1 MATFKE
7 HLKSKLPSRQEVL
20 PVFSVIVFIVFT
32 WALYRMFF
40 QVPSLLFY
48 MHVWDVLI
56 ISAYVLAFALFES
69 MVILG
74 LLLIFSLVFPAKY
87 FKDNFVAQ
95 GSTVVL
101 MISMGA
107 VALQRKM
114 KIMYR
119 LDGWE
124 LILYP
129 FVILAAI
136 VFVVFASSY
145 IYDHFKILPRI
156 INTVAERMIVFV
168 LLYVPLSILGLL
180 LVFVRNII

>member
-7 HLKSKLPSRQEVL
+7 HLKSKLPSKQEVF
-20 PVFSVIVFIVFT
+20 PVLSVIVFIVFT
-32 WALYRMFF
+32 WTLYRMFF

-48 MHVWDVLI
+48 MRVWDVLI

-69 MVILG
+69 TVVLG
-74 LLLIFSLVFPAKY
+74 LLLIFSLVLPTKY

-136 VFVVFASSY
+136 VFVIFAASY
-145 IYDHFKILPRI
+145 IYDRFNILPRI

-180 LVFVRNII
+180 VVFVRNII

>member
-7 HLKSKLPSRQEVL
+7 NLELKLPSRQEVISVL
-20 PVFSVIVFIVFT
+20 SVIVFIVFT
-32 WALYRMFF
+32 WTLYRMFF

-48 MHVWDVLI
+48 MRVWDVLI
-56 ISAYVLAFALFES
+56 ISSYVLMFALFES
-69 MVILG
+69 AVVLG
-74 LLLIFSLVFPAKY
+74 LLLIFSLVFPTKY
-87 FKDNFVAQ
+87 FKDKFVAQ
-95 GSTVVL
+95 GSTIVL

-129 FVILAAI
+129 FVILAVI
-136 VFVVFASSY
+136 VFVIFTASY
-145 IYDHFKILPRI
+145 IYDRFNLLPRI

-168 LLYVPLSILGLL
+168 VLYVPLSILGLL
-180 LVFVRNII
+180 VVFVRNII

>member
-7 HLKSKLPSRQEVL
+7 RLESKLPSRQEVL
-20 PVFSVIVFIVFT
+20 PVCSVIVFIVFT
-32 WALYRMFF
+32 WTLYRMFF
-40 QVPSLLFY
+40 QIPSLLFY
-48 MHVWDVLI
+48 MRVWDVLI
-56 ISAYVLAFALFES
+56 IISYVLMFALFES
-69 MVILG
+69 VIVLG
-74 LLLIFSLVFPAKY
+74 LLLIFSLVIPAKY

-114 KIMYR
+114 NIMYR

-129 FVILAAI
+129 FIFLAAI
-136 VFVVFASSY
+136 VFVIFVSSF
-145 IYDHFKILPRI
+145 IYDRFKILPRI

-168 LLYVPLSILGLL
+168 ILYVPLSILGML

>member
-7 HLKSKLPSRQEVL
+7 HLESKLPSSQEVL

-32 WALYRMFF
+32 WTLYRMFF

-48 MHVWDVLI
+48 MRVWDVLI
-56 ISAYVLAFALFES
+56 IISYVLMFALIES
-69 MVILG
+69 VIVLG

-107 VALQRKM
+107 FALQRKM

-136 VFVVFASSY
+136 VFVIFAASY
-145 IYDHFKILPRI
+145 IYDRFKLLPHI

-168 LLYVPLSILGLL
+168 VLYVPLSILGLL
-180 LVFVRNII
+180 VVFVRNII

>member
-1 MATFKE
+1 LATFKE
-7 HLKSKLPSRQEVL
+7 HLESKLPSRQEVL
-20 PVFSVIVFIVFT
+20 PVFSLIVFIVFT

-48 MHVWDVLI
+48 MRVWDVLI

-69 MVILG
+69 AVVLG

-101 MISMGA
+101 MISIGA

-114 KIMYR
+114 KIMYK

-136 VFVVFASSY
+136 VFVIFAAYY
-145 IYDHFKILPRI
+145 IYDRFKILPRI

-180 LVFVRNII
+180 VVFARNII

>member
-1 MATFKE
+1 LATFKE
-7 HLKSKLPSRQEVL
+7 RIESKLPSRQEVL
-20 PVFSVIVFIVFT
+20 PVLSVIVFIVFT
-32 WALYRMFF
+32 WSLYRMFF

-48 MHVWDVLI
+48 MRVWDVLV

-69 MVILG
+69 MVVLG
-74 LLLIFSLVFPAKY
+74 VLVIFSLVIPAKY

-101 MISMGA
+101 TISMGA

-114 KIMYR
+114 NIMYK

-129 FVILAAI
+129 FIILAAI
-136 VFVVFASSY
+136 VFVIFAASY
-145 IYDHFKILPRI
+145 IYDRFKILPRI

-168 LLYVPLSILGLL
+168 LLYVPLSVLGLL

>member
-1 MATFKE
+1 LATFKE
-7 HLKSKLPSRQEVL
+7 HLESKLPSRQEIL
-20 PVFSVIVFIVFT
+20 PVLSVIVFIVFT

-40 QVPSLLFY
+40 QVPS
-48 MHVWDVLI
+48 WDVLI
-56 ISAYVLAFALFES
+56 IISYALMFALFES
-69 MVILG
+69 AVVLG
-74 LLLIFSLVFPAKY
+74 FLLIFSLFFPAKY
-87 FKDNFVAQ
+87 FKEKFVAQ

-107 VALQRKM
+107 FALQRKI

-136 VFVVFASSY
+136 VFVIFTASY
-145 IYDHFKILPRI
+145 IYDRFKILPRI
-156 INTVAERMIVFV
+156 INTVTERMIVFV

-180 LVFVRNII
+180 VVLVRNII

>member
-7 HLKSKLPSRQEVL
+7 HLESKLPSRQEVL

-32 WALYRMFF
+32 WTLYRMFF

-48 MHVWDVLI
+48 LRVWDVLI

-69 MVILG
+69 MVVLG
-74 LLLIFSLVFPAKY
+74 LLLIFSLVIPAKY

-107 VALQRKM
+107 VAIQRKM
-114 KIMYR
+114 NIVYN
-119 LDGWE
+119 LEGWE

-129 FVILAAI
+129 FVILVAV
-136 VFVVFASSY
+136 VFVIVSASY
-145 IYDHFKILPRI
+145 IYDRFKILPRI

-168 LLYVPLSILGLL
+168 LLYVPLSILGML

>member
-7 HLKSKLPSRQEVL
+7 HLESKLPSMQEVL
-20 PVFSVIVFIVFT
+20 PVLSVIVFIVFT
-32 WALYRMFF
+32 WTLYRMFF

-48 MHVWDVLI
+48 MRVWDVLI

-69 MVILG
+69 MVVLG

-129 FVILAAI
+129 FVLLTAI
-136 VFVVFASSY
+136 VFVIFAASY
-145 IYDHFKILPRI
+145 IYDRFKILPRI

-180 LVFVRNII
+180 VVFVRNII

>member
-1 MATFKE
+1 LATFKE
-7 HLKSKLPSRQEVL
+7 RIEQKLPSRQEVL

-32 WALYRMFF
+32 WSLYRMFF

-48 MHVWDVLI
+48 MRVWDVLI

-69 MVILG
+69 MVVLG
-74 LLLIFSLVFPAKY
+74 LLVIFSLVIPTKY
-87 FKDNFVAQ
+87 FKEKFVAQ
-95 GSTVVL
+95 SSTVVL
-101 MISMGA
+101 MITLGA

-114 KIMYR
+114 NIMYR

-136 VFVVFASSY
+136 IFVIFAASY
-145 IYDHFKILPRI
+145 IYDRFKILPRI

-180 LVFVRNII
+180 VVFVRNII

>member
-1 MATFKE
+1 
-7 HLKSKLPSRQEVL
+7 
-20 PVFSVIVFIVFT
+20 
-32 WALYRMFF
+32 MFF

-48 MHVWDVLI
+48 MRVWDVLI
-56 ISAYVLAFALFES
+56 IISYVLMFALIES
-69 MVILG
+69 VIVLG
-74 LLLIFSLVFPAKY
+74 LLLAFSLVFPAKY

-107 VALQRKM
+107 FALQRKM

-136 VFVVFASSY
+136 VFVIFATSY
-145 IYDHFKILPRI
+145 IYDRVKILPRI

-168 LLYVPLSILGLL
+168 ILYVPLSILGLL
-180 LVFVRNII
+180 VVFVRNLI

>member
-1 MATFKE
+1 LATFKE
-7 HLKSKLPSRQEVL
+7 HLESKLPSRQEVL
-20 PVFSVIVFIVFT
+20 PVLSVIVFIVFT
-32 WALYRMFF
+32 WTLYRMFF

-48 MHVWDVLI
+48 MRVWDVLI

-69 MVILG
+69 AVVLG
-74 LLLIFSLVFPAKY
+74 LLLIFSLVFPVKY

-114 KIMYR
+114 NIMYR

-136 VFVVFASSY
+136 VFVIFATSY
-145 IYDHFKILPRI
+145 IYDRFKILPHI
-156 INTVAERMIVFV
+156 ISTVAERMIVFV

-180 LVFVRNII
+180 VVFVRNII

>member
-1 MATFKE
+1 LATFKE
-7 HLKSKLPSRQEVL
+7 HLESKLPSRQEVL
-20 PVFSVIVFIVFT
+20 PVLSVIVFIVFT
-32 WALYRMFF
+32 WTLYRMFF

-48 MHVWDVLI
+48 MRVWDVLI

-69 MVILG
+69 AVVLG
-74 LLLIFSLVFPAKY
+74 LLLIFSLVFPVKY

-114 KIMYR
+114 NIMYR

-136 VFVVFASSY
+136 VFVIFAASY
-145 IYDHFKILPRI
+145 IYDRFKILPRI
-156 INTVAERMIVFV
+156 ISTVAERMIVFV
-168 LLYVPLSILGLL
+168 LLYVPLSILGM
-180 LVFVRNII
+180 LVVLVRNII

>member
-7 HLKSKLPSRQEVL
+7 RLESKLPSRQEVF

-32 WALYRMFF
+32 WTLYRMFF
-40 QVPSLLFY
+40 QIPSLLFY
-48 MHVWDVLI
+48 MRVWDVLI
-56 ISAYVLAFALFES
+56 ISAYVLGFALIES
-69 MVILG
+69 MVVLG
-74 LLLIFSLVFPAKY
+74 LLLIFSLLFPVKY

-114 KIMYR
+114 NIIYK

-136 VFVVFASSY
+136 VFVIFTASY
-145 IYDHFKILPRI
+145 IYDRFKILPRI
-156 INTVAERMIVFV
+156 INTVAERMIVFL
-168 LLYVPLSILGLL
+168 LLYVPLSIIGLL
-180 LVFVRNII
+180 VVFVRNII

>member
-7 HLKSKLPSRQEVL
+7 HLESKLPSRQEVL

-32 WALYRMFF
+32 WTLYRMFF
-40 QVPSLLFY
+40 QIPSLLFY
-48 MHVWDVLI
+48 MRVWDVLI
-56 ISAYVLAFALFES
+56 ISAYVLAFALLES
-69 MVILG
+69 VVVLG
-74 LLLIFSLVFPAKY
+74 LLLIFSLLFPVKY

-114 KIMYR
+114 KIMYK

-124 LILYP
+124 LILYL
-129 FVILAAI
+129 FVILAAV
-136 VFVVFASSY
+136 VFVIYVASY
-145 IYDHFKILPRI
+145 IYDRFKILPRL

-168 LLYVPLSILGLL
+168 ILYVPLSILGLFV
-180 LVFVRNII
+180 VFVRNII